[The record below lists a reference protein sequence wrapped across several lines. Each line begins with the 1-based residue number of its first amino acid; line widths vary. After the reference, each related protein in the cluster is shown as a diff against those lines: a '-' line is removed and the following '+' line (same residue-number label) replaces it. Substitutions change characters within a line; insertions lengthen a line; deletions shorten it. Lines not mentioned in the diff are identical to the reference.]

1 MLLFARSMQ
10 SLKGSMQP
18 LMTLQVL
25 GLMGMLPAAAQSPGI
40 DILSRKGSL
49 VLSNVPGP
57 QAPLYMCG
65 QRISEMYFWVPQ
77 SGSIGIGISI
87 LSYAGKVFFGVI
99 SGTGHAPFP
108 DAIVASFTPEFEKLL
123 IGVTVGALAGKEN
136 MNRRQREKRSRLGKK
151 RPRRKHQS
159 K

>member
-1 MLLFARSMQ
+1 VM
-10 SLKGSMQP
+10 
-18 LMTLQVL
+18 
-25 GLMGMLPAAAQSPGI
+25 
-40 DILSRKGSL
+40 
-49 VLSNVPGP
+49 
-57 QAPLYMCG
+57 
-65 QRISEMYFWVPQ
+65 
-77 SGSIGIGISI
+77 
-87 LSYAGKVFFGVI
+87 